1 MPRERPTLPYTPG
14 LHHDGLVV
22 LPRNKQTM
30 RGTRGG
36 GKAAAELKAC
46 YCCNSRSAWVLAVS
60 HLSSRFMPS
69 LQNRRSCV
77 SVTTLQENGRIR
89 NHERAQARLKA
100 ERELLRDLEQK
111 LEVKQVCSLYRLSIF
126 KSLFQAFGLVP
137 HFKEGG

>member
-1 MPRERPTLPYTPG
+1 MPCERPTLPYTPR
-14 LHHDGLVV
+14 LQHRDSEAVTSK
-22 LPRNKQTM
+22 KQTTM
-30 RGTRGG
+30 RGTVRGI
-36 GKAAAELKAC
+36 AFEELNAC
-46 YCCNSRSAWVLAVS
+46 YCCNSRSAWVLAVPRS
-60 HLSSRFMPS
+60 SSRFMLS
-69 LQNRRSCV
+69 FSNRRSCV